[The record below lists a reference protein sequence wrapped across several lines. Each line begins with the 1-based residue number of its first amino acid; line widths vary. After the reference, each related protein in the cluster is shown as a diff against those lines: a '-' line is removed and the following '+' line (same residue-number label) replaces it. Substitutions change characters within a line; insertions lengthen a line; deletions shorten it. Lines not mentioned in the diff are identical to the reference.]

1 MRTISC
7 GGWVFVPSSDHGD
20 VHDVFMVGCVLPPL
34 PRSPSLSRLTHV
46 SPARNSYIVLN
57 LPYMILETVLTP
69 SGTRAKTLRRILG
82 TAFFATLGPLVYFY
96 LEHKQKRVPGGT
108 SLPPLFSERR
118 LESYSY

>member
-1 MRTISC
+1 MRP
-7 GGWVFVPSSDHGD
+7 PSSPPL
-20 VHDVFMVGCVLPPL
+20 VLPL
-34 PRSPSLSRLTHV
+34 ETDARLS
-46 SPARNSYIVLN
+46 RNSYIVLN